1 MKKENVNE
9 LNALDLPE
17 TVNETTT
24 TENTVVVSADTA
36 PGELISLLTNP
47 STDFFCSITD
57 DGSRSSKIKIYN
69 AIQAADD
76 ELANHIG
83 EVLAIVNVVA
93 YPIEVLNSD
102 GEKMTI
108 LRTILIDVTGNAY
121 TAGSIGITNS
131 LSRIFSLIGS
141 PFNGAWEKDPVK
153 VKVRQQ
159 TTKNGNKVN
168 YLELIE

>member
-1 MKKENVNE
+1 MKKENAN
-9 LNALDLPE
+9 LDLPVFDSE
-17 TVNETTT
+17 DTNETSANNIIVPT
-24 TENTVVVSADTA
+24 ADTA

-57 DGSRSSKIKIYN
+57 DGTRSSKIKIYN

-83 EVLAIVNVVA
+83 EVLSIVNVVA

-108 LRTILIDVTGNAY
+108 LRTILIDTDGNAY